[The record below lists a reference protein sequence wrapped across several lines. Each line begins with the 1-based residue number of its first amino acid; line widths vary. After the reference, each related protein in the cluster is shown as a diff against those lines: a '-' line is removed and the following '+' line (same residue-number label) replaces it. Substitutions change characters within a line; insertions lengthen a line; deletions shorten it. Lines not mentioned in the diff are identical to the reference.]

1 MNMTKLATIATL
13 SLLTVACAGPVCKT
27 RSPKCQCNKP
37 TINRVQPEA
46 KQVAP
51 MTKAEKAAV
60 EKLNFETAPI
70 FFAFNSKDLTPAGE
84 KYLATRADYL
94 KAHAGR
100 TADIRGYTD
109 NVGSAAYNKR
119 LSQQRANAV
128 KAFFVKK
135 GVAADRLTATGY
147 GMTDFVTEND
157 TAAGRAKNRR
167 VEITI
172 K

>member
-46 KQVAP
+46 KQAAP

-60 EKLNFETAPI
+60 EKMNFETAPI
-70 FFAFNSKDLTPAGE
+70 FFAFNSKELTPAGE

-94 KAHAGR
+94 KAHAF
-100 TADIRGYTD
+100 
-109 NVGSAAYNKR
+109 
-119 LSQQRANAV
+119 LV
-128 KAFFVKK
+128 KQ

-147 GMTDFVTEND
+147 GMTDFVTENA